1 MERLVELKKL
11 MVIRAS
17 WAIIIFTS
25 LASLFINYF
34 AADDY
39 ETKILHKRRI
49 KDRFFAEDTRSPIE
63 NRDSF
68 QHLVYFPVLQ
78 EYRVIAQWKPEE
90 DTVYLSLKANDGRQ
104 KKYRLAGQAVF
115 QLNTRSD
122 TLTIFHHEENEKVL
136 FIPFYDSTNGQST
149 FAKGRYLEVP
159 KPKAIES
166 NLELDF
172 NLAYTPWAAFSYRYS
187 SVFPPTINYVSQP
200 LRCGERYEGM
210 PLP

>member
-1 MERLVELKKL
+1 MERLVELKKI

-17 WAIIIFTS
+17 WAIILFTS

-49 KDRFFAEDTRSPIE
+49 KDRFFAADAQSPIE

-78 EYRVIAQWKPEE
+78 EYRVRAQWNPIQ
-90 DTVYLSLKANDGRQ
+90 DTVYLSLRANDGREQ
-104 KKYRLAGQAVF
+104 KYRVAGQALF
-115 QLNTRSD
+115 QLNARAD
-122 TLTIFHHEENEKVL
+122 TLNVFYHEENDKVL
-136 FIPFYDSTNGQST
+136 FIPFYDSTNGLST

-159 KPKAIES
+159 KPNAKET
-166 NLELDF
+166 NVELDF
-172 NLAYTPWAAFSYRYS
+172 NLAYTPWSAFSYRYS
-187 SVFPPTINYVSQP
+187 SVIPPKVNFVSQP